1 MKNTYYLPEG
11 SLIGS
16 EANREIFESKSSV
29 MRAIEEEIIAE
40 GRAFLCD
47 RGMDLHVAT
56 PYGEGIIKKSE
67 IAYGEDGCEPK
78 DIAVITKV
86 GKPVNFLIL
95 GFDDSGRLLLSRK
108 AAQKKCYDEYISQ
121 LRPGDI
127 REAAVTHLEPFGAFL
142 DIGCGYPA
150 LLSVDSISVSR
161 ISHPQDRLR
170 EGERIRC
177 VIKSIDRGMRR
188 VFASQ
193 RELYGTWEENA
204 AMFSAGQTVRGI
216 VRSIEPYG
224 IFIELAPNLAG
235 LAEVKM
241 PFEGEID
248 PVGRFASVYIKSI
261 IPQRM
266 KVKLVLIE
274 LLEKCVGTSGGDY
287 LIGEDI
293 DHIYEWEYSP
303 RGSTKR
309 VVTSFYEADE

>member
-11 SLIGS
+11 SLIGN
-16 EANREIFESKSSV
+16 EENREIFESKSSV
-29 MRAIEEEIIAE
+29 MRAIEEEAIAE

-47 RGMDLHVAT
+47 RSMDLHVST

-67 IAYGEDGCEPK
+67 IAYGEDGVEPK

-86 GKPVNFLIL
+86 GKVVSFLIL
-95 GFDDSGRLLLSRK
+95 GFDDSGKLILSRR
-108 AAQKKCYDEYISQ
+108 AAQKKCYDEYISR
-121 LRPGDI
+121 LNPGDI
-127 REAAVTHLEPFGAFL
+127 RQAVVTHLEPFGAFL

-177 VIKSIDRGMRR
+177 VIKSIDRKMRR
-188 VFASQ
+188 IFASQ

-204 AMFSAGQTVRGI
+204 EKFSAGQTVRGI
-216 VRSIEPYG
+216 VRSVEPYG

-235 LAEVKM
+235 LAEIKL
-241 PFEGEID
+241 PFENDID

-274 LLEKCVGTSGGDY
+274 LLEKSVDTSGGEYFTD
-287 LIGEDI
+287 ESI
-293 DHIYEWEYSP
+293 DHIDEWEYSP
-303 RGSTKR
+303 HGSTKR
-309 VVTSFYEADE
+309 VVTSFCGSEE